1 MQIFD
6 AQATAHALP
15 WAALVAALERTLAD
29 AAAGRAQAPER
40 WVLPVAPGTSWFLMP
55 AWLAPDA
62 GDLAAIKLITYASA
76 NPARGLPSIQ
86 GDVLVLRAST
96 GQRLALLDGPTVTAR
111 RTAAVTLLAALRL
124 APAPIGGFE
133 NASPAPIGTPDKV
146 RFTAAGPLLVIGT
159 GVQALS
165 HVQALVAGA
174 GVREVW
180 VRGRTPARSRAFVQT
195 LRALALAE
203 AGAGAGAGAGL
214 GADSLPVPD
223 LQILPADD
231 LDAALQRCRWIVTAT
246 PAASVCLRGAV
257 RPDAFVAAVGA
268 FSPAMIELDP
278 ALTRQL
284 AADGRVVLDSAAAR
298 HEAGDLLAAGL
309 DLSGLPTLAELL
321 DGSQAGSRPGLGA
334 GSPVGTAAQAAAAVP
349 RPIGPV
355 LFKSCGASLWDLA
368 AARCAV
374 GV

>member
-1 MQIFD
+1 MQILD

-15 WAALVAALERTLAD
+15 WRLLLAALERTLAD

-40 WVLPVAPGTSWFLMP
+40 WVLPVAPGTSWFVMP
-55 AWLAPDA
+55 AWLSPDA

-76 NPARGLPSIQ
+76 NPARGLPAIL

-124 APAPIGGFE
+124 APAPIGRPE
-133 NASPAPIGTPDKV
+133 NARPG
-146 RFTAAGPLLVIGT
+146 AAGPLLVIGT
-159 GVQALS
+159 GVQALA
-165 HVQALVAGA
+165 HVQALVVGA

-180 VRGRTPARSRAFVQT
+180 VRGRTPARSREFVQT
-195 LRALALAE
+195 LQALAAV
-203 AGAGAGAGAGL
+203 GAGL
-214 GADSLPVPD
+214 AAAPGPDALSVPG
-223 LQILPADD
+223 LQIRPADD
-231 LDAALQRCRWIVTAT
+231 LDAALQHCRWIVTAT
-246 PAASVCLRGAV
+246 PAAAVCLRGAV

-268 FSPAMIELDP
+268 FSPTMIELEP

-309 DLSGLPTLAELL
+309 DLAGLPTLAELL
-321 DGSQAGSRPGLGA
+321 AGPGDQTVALPATPA
-334 GSPVGTAAQAAAAVP
+334 GPM
-349 RPIGPV
+349 

-374 GV
+374 GA

>member
-1 MQIFD
+1 MQILD
-6 AQATAHALP
+6 APATALALP
-15 WAALVAALERTLAD
+15 WMPLVAALERTLAD
-29 AAAGRAQAPER
+29 AAVGWVQAPER

-55 AWLAPDA
+55 AWLTPDA

-76 NPARGLPSIQ
+76 NPARGLPSIL

-96 GQRLALLDGPTVTAR
+96 GERLALLDGPTVTAR

-124 APAPIGGFE
+124 APAPIGLPGPGS
-133 NASPAPIGTPDKV
+133 A
-146 RFTAAGPLLVIGT
+146 AAGPLLVIGT
-159 GVQALS
+159 GVQALA

-180 VRGRTPARSRAFVQT
+180 VRGRTPARSRAFVQ
-195 LRALALAE
+195 ALQAQ
-203 AGAGAGAGAGL
+203 AGTA
-214 GADSLPVPD
+214 SLPIPD
-223 LQILPADD
+223 LQIAPADD

-246 PAASVCLRGAV
+246 PAAAVCLRGAV

-321 DGSQAGSRPGLGA
+321 AGLRAGA
-334 GSPVGTAAQAAAAVP
+334 LDPAAPALP
-349 RPIGPV
+349 RPTGPV

-374 GV
+374 GA